1 MTALVSL
8 ELFKQRLGVTHD
20 KQDAYFQT
28 LLDGVSAAV
37 EAYIGRKLKAADY
50 VERYNGNGKN
60 RIVLNQYPVLSVSSV
75 KINGRMAN
83 DWDFDNWLLI
93 RHACFAQ
100 GIRNIE
106 VSYRAGYET
115 LPADIQEAI
124 LIIATQRMN
133 EIENKGVQSKTLA
146 GETIAFSTFSDSG
159 GMPPSAFAILNEYK
173 RKGV

>member
-1 MTALVSL
+1 MTAIVSL
-8 ELFKQRLGVTHD
+8 DLLKQRLGVTHD

-37 EAYIGRKLKAADY
+37 EAFIGRKLEAADY

-60 RIVLNQYPVLSVSSV
+60 RLVLEQWPVISVLSV
-75 KINGRMAN
+75 KINGRVVD

-93 RHACFAQ
+93 RHACFSQ
-100 GIRNIE
+100 GIRNVE